1 MLGIQGDTG
10 PNEPRIFSDPRREAY
25 EAAGLK
31 HGIFKTLNPTSMRR
45 GMKARSEGFRQRKTM
60 GDPFQQGGVLVV
72 APNGQVIYSYASNE
86 AGDHPPIAD
95 VLGSLRK
102 SA

>member
-1 MLGIQGDTG
+1 MSYD
-10 PNEPRIFSDPRREAY
+10 
-25 EAAGLK
+25 AAGFK
-31 HGIFKTLNPTSMRR
+31 HGILKTVNPTSLRR
-45 GMKARSEGFRQRKTM
+45 GMRARSEGFRQRRTM

-72 APNGQVIYSYASNE
+72 APNGQLLYSYTSNE